1 MTSFPLPDL
10 QHEANATLPDWVGP
24 GHPRPYICTVVPDAQ
39 TASRLVPHVNNVEY
53 LRWVDR
59 IAEMHARSLGLS
71 RESLLE
77 ANRVWF
83 VSRHELDYCAEAWP
97 GETITIA
104 TWVRD
109 VGRMRSWRDTIAW
122 RSSDRRVILRAA
134 TCWVLVDILSR
145 RPARVAAEWHTT
157 LDPLQPSAVADE
169 AGTSVK
175 TREDA

>member
-1 MTSFPLPDL
+1 MPEASLP
-10 QHEANATLPDWVGP
+10 EWLPP
-24 GHPRPYICTVVPDAQ
+24 GHPRPFVCTLTPTAE

-59 IAEMHARSLGLS
+59 IAELHARTLGQS

-83 VSRHELDYCAEAWP
+83 VSRHELDYCGEAWP
-97 GETITIA
+97 GERLSIA

-109 VGRMRSWRDTIAW
+109 VGRTRSWRDTVAW
-122 RSSDRRVILRAA
+122 RAEDQKLILRAA

-145 RPARVAAEWHTT
+145 RPARIDPAWHVT
-157 LDPLQPSAVADE
+157 LDPWR
-169 AGTSVK
+169 
-175 TREDA
+175 REDCSEQL